1 MKEQKIKQA
10 FDTVTLT
17 RQEKNALLENILSAS
32 GHRPAERKRT
42 MKYKKTLLIAA
53 IITAMAIFMGCAVAA
68 LSTKQLKLDEYETT
82 APAWIDADG
91 ERHEAA
97 EVTKT
102 VLSLQGLENTPEQKA
117 AKEWYEFC
125 KGYDTDHT
133 IYMAAQGKFQAP
145 VEYDAYDVYSQEM
158 VDKLDEIA
166 KKYDLKLAGRMATA
180 YHYDWELGWN
190 AVGVQ
195 KDIVSDAKDADDL
208 RLCTF
213 FENGNVTLATDIRP
227 TDPAF
232 TWDYPVDVQLT
243 YAQKGYLST
252 NRLVTYGTAN
262 VREWTYTRND
272 GTTILIVVSRDPQQP
287 ANDWTYL
294 ICDREDAFLYSR
306 FTTEYY
312 PNGNEG
318 KRVDMSDQDIEWL
331 AEHIDF
337 SIQPHKANM
346 DQVLPQLQKADAEY
360 EAMLDADDPF
370 AQDSYQKLRMVL
382 GAVTE
387 YALLDLDGDG
397 TDECIFWDGDGNPS
411 LYTMKDGKTAPVLT
425 EGDKAFGIQGTV
437 SLCEKNVLKTYE
449 EVGQAYQLYCFY
461 TVEQGNLIVQNRL
474 VYNIANDCFGLSLS
488 GIHIDK
494 DLSREEAET
503 LLNSYSE
510 VPLEHLPIDTLP
522 EEK

>member
-10 FDTVTLT
+10 FDSVALT
-17 RQEKNALLENILSAS
+17 QQEKDALLQNILSAS
-32 GHRPAERKRT
+32 GHRPAERKRI
-42 MKYKKTLLIAA
+42 MKYRKTLLIAA

-82 APAWIDADG
+82 TPAWIDADG
-91 ERHEAA
+91 ERHEAT

-133 IYMAAQGKFQAP
+133 IYMASQGKFQAP
-145 VEYDAYDVYSQEM
+145 EEYDAYDVYSQEM

-190 AVGVQ
+190 ALGIQ
-195 KDIVSDAKDADDL
+195 EPLISGTDESFEL
-208 RLCTF
+208 RGCSF
-213 FENGNVTLATDIRP
+213 FESGSYSLWTDYHV

-232 TWDYPVDVQLT
+232 SWDYATNFTLSCNK
-243 YAQKGYLST
+243 KGFMGTKIVNLVAST
-252 NRLVTYGTAN
+252 
-262 VREWTYTRND
+262 REWTYTRSD
-272 GTTILIVVSRDPQQP
+272 GVPVLVVVSDGIG
-287 ANDWTYL
+287 YL
-294 ICDREDAFLYSR
+294 ICDREDAFVYAVFPASWYLNDGDG
-306 FTTEYY
+306 
-312 PNGNEG
+312 P
-318 KRVDMSDQDIEWL
+318 RVDMQDRDIEWL
-331 AEHIDF
+331 AEHIHF
-337 SIQPHKANM
+337 SVQTKLPDVDA
-346 DQVLPQLQKADAEY
+346 VLPQLQKADAEY
-360 EAMLDADDPF
+360 DAMLDADDPF

-397 TDECIFWDGDGNPS
+397 TDECIFWGEDGNSS
-411 LYTMKDGKTAPVLT
+411 LYSMKDGKTAPVLT

-437 SLCEKNVLKTYE
+437 SLCENNVLKTYE
-449 EVGQAYQLYCFY
+449 EVGQAYKLYCFY

-474 VYNIANDCFGLSLS
+474 VYDIANDCFGLSLS

-503 LLNSYSE
+503 LLNSYRE

-522 EEK
+522 EDK

>member
-1 MKEQKIKQA
+1 
-10 FDTVTLT
+10 
-17 RQEKNALLENILSAS
+17 
-32 GHRPAERKRT
+32 
-42 MKYKKTLLIAA
+42 
-53 IITAMAIFMGCAVAA
+53 
-68 LSTKQLKLDEYETT
+68 
-82 APAWIDADG
+82 
-91 ERHEAA
+91 
-97 EVTKT
+97 
-102 VLSLQGLENTPEQKA
+102 
-117 AKEWYEFC
+117 
-125 KGYDTDHT
+125 
-133 IYMAAQGKFQAP
+133 
-145 VEYDAYDVYSQEM
+145 
-158 VDKLDEIA
+158 
-166 KKYDLKLAGRMATA
+166 
-180 YHYDWELGWN
+180 
-190 AVGVQ
+190 
-195 KDIVSDAKDADDL
+195 
-208 RLCTF
+208 
-213 FENGNVTLATDIRP
+213 
-227 TDPAF
+227 
-232 TWDYPVDVQLT
+232 
-243 YAQKGYLST
+243 
-252 NRLVTYGTAN
+252 
-262 VREWTYTRND
+262 
-272 GTTILIVVSRDPQQP
+272 
-287 ANDWTYL
+287 
-294 ICDREDAFLYSR
+294 
-306 FTTEYY
+306 
-312 PNGNEG
+312 
-318 KRVDMSDQDIEWL
+318 MSDQDIEWL

-360 EAMLDADDPF
+360 EAILDADDPF

-474 VYNIANDCFGLSLS
+474 VYDIANDCFGLSLS

>member
-10 FDTVTLT
+10 FDSVALT
-17 RQEKNALLENILSAS
+17 QQEKDALLQNILSAS

-82 APAWIDADG
+82 TPAWIDADG

-133 IYMAAQGKFQAP
+133 IYMAAQGKFQASE
-145 VEYDAYDVYSQEM
+145 EYDAYDVYSQEM

-190 AVGVQ
+190 ALGIQ
-195 KDIVSDAKDADDL
+195 EPLISGTDESFEL
-208 RLCTF
+208 RGCSF
-213 FENGNVTLATDIRP
+213 FESGSYSLWTDFHVV
-227 TDPAF
+227 DPAF
-232 TWDYPVDVQLT
+232 SWDYATNLVLNCNK
-243 YAQKGYLST
+243 KGFMGTKIVNLVAST
-252 NRLVTYGTAN
+252 
-262 VREWTYTRND
+262 REWTYTRSD
-272 GTTILIVVSRDPQQP
+272 GVPVLVVVSDGIG
-287 ANDWTYL
+287 YL
-294 ICDREDAFLYSR
+294 ICDREDAFVYAVFPASWYLNDGDG
-306 FTTEYY
+306 
-312 PNGNEG
+312 P
-318 KRVDMSDQDIEWL
+318 RVDMQDRDIEWL
-331 AEHIDF
+331 AEHIHF
-337 SIQPHKANM
+337 SVQTKLPDVDA
-346 DQVLPQLQKADAEY
+346 VLPQLQKADAEY
-360 EAMLDADDPF
+360 EALLDADDPF

-397 TDECIFWDGDGNPS
+397 VDECIFWGEGGNSS

-425 EGDKAFGIQGTV
+425 EGDKAFGIWGTV
-437 SLCEKNVLKTYE
+437 SLCENNVLKTYE
-449 EVGQAYQLYCFY
+449 EVGQAYKLYCFY
-461 TVEQGNLIVQNRL
+461 TVEHGNLIVQNRL
-474 VYNIANDCFGLSLS
+474 VYDIANDCFGLSLS

-503 LLNSYSE
+503 LLNSYRE

>member
-1 MKEQKIKQA
+1 MNEQKIKQA
-10 FDTVTLT
+10 FDSAVLT
-17 RQEKNALLENILSAS
+17 QQEKDALLENILSAS

-42 MKYKKTLLIAA
+42 MKYRKILMIAA

-68 LSTKQLKLDEYETT
+68 LSTRQLKLDEYAT
-82 APAWIDADG
+82 AEPAWIDADG
-91 ERHEAA
+91 QRHEAK

-102 VLSLQGLENTPEQKA
+102 VLSLQGLEDTPEQKA

-125 KGYDTDHT
+125 KGYDTDHS

-145 VEYDAYDVYSQEM
+145 EEYDAYDVYSQEM

-195 KDIVSDAKDADDL
+195 KNIVRDAKDADNL

-213 FENGNVTLATDIRP
+213 FENGNVTFLADVQP

-232 TWDYPVDVQLT
+232 TWDHPVDVQLT
-243 YAQKGYLST
+243 YAQKGYLGT
-252 NRLVTYGTAN
+252 NWLVTYGTAN
-262 VREWTYTRND
+262 VREWTYTRSD
-272 GTTILIVVSRDPQQP
+272 GTRILIVVSRDPQQP

-306 FTTEYY
+306 FSTEYY
-312 PNGNEG
+312 PNGSGGE
-318 KRVDMSDQDIEWL
+318 KVDMPDQDIEWL

-346 DQVLPQLQKADAEY
+346 DQVLPQLEKADAEY
-360 EAMLDADDPF
+360 EALLDADDPF
-370 AQDSYQKLRMVL
+370 AQDSYQKLCMVL
-382 GAVTE
+382 GTVTE

-397 TDECIFWDGDGNPS
+397 TEECIFWDGYGNPS

-425 EGDKAFGIQGTV
+425 EGDKAFGIQGMV
-437 SLCEKNVLKTYE
+437 SLCENNVLKTYE
-449 EVGQAYQLYCFY
+449 EVGQAYHLYCFY
-461 TVEQGNLIVQNRL
+461 TVEQGKLIVQNRL
-474 VYNIANDCFGLSLS
+474 VYDVANDCFGLSLS

-494 DLSREEAET
+494 DVSREEAET
-503 LLNSYSE
+503 LLNSYRE
-510 VPLEHLPIDTLP
+510 DPLEHLPIDTLP
-522 EEK
+522 EDR

>member
-10 FDTVTLT
+10 FDSVALT
-17 RQEKNALLENILSAS
+17 QQEKDALLETILSAS

-42 MKYKKTLLIAA
+42 MKYRKTLLIAA
-53 IITAMAIFMGCAVAA
+53 IVTAMAIFMGCAVAA
-68 LSTKQLKLDEYETT
+68 LSTKQLKLDEYATT
-82 APAWIDADG
+82 TPAWIDADG

-97 EVTKT
+97 QVTKT

-145 VEYDAYDVYSQEM
+145 EEYDAYDVYSQEM

-180 YHYDWELGWN
+180 YHYDWELGWD

-195 KDIVSDAKDADDL
+195 KNIVSNAKDADDL

-213 FENGNVTLATDIRP
+213 FENGNVTFMADVQP

-232 TWDYPVDVQLT
+232 TWEYPVDVQLT
-243 YAQKGYLST
+243 YAQKGHLST
-252 NRLVTYGTAN
+252 NCLVTYGTAN
-262 VREWTYTRND
+262 VREWTYTRSD
-272 GTTILIVVSRDPQQP
+272 GTRILIVVSRDPQQP

-306 FTTEYY
+306 FTAEHY
-312 PNGNEG
+312 PDGGEGN
-318 KRVDMSDQDIEWL
+318 KVDMSDQDIEWL

-337 SIQPHKANM
+337 SIQPHKADM
-346 DQVLPQLQKADAEY
+346 DQVLPQLEKADAEY
-360 EAMLDADDPF
+360 EALLDADDPF
-370 AQDSYQKLRMVL
+370 AQDSYHALRMVL

-425 EGDKAFGIQGTV
+425 QGDKAFGIQGTV

-449 EVGQAYQLYCFY
+449 EVGQAYKLYCFY
-461 TVEQGNLIVQNRL
+461 TVEQGNLVVQNRL
-474 VYNIANDCFGLSLS
+474 VYDIANDAWGLSLS
-488 GIHIDK
+488 GIHTDK
-494 DLSREEAET
+494 DLSREEART
-503 LLNSYSE
+503 LLDSYHE
-510 VPLEHLPIDTLP
+510 VPLEHTPISQLP
-522 EEK
+522 E